1 MKYDNITKTQLGVFN
16 KPLTTLGSHPGGLF
30 ANIPLQVDKYTA
42 AEGYMFHDPSETIP
56 EGEKCTILIESAGI
70 EIKSGKSI
78 YMVWDEPGISDTEDV
93 NSIQTVSA
101 VVGGSDPTDMELLVI
116 STPAGKVVVEV
127 EDARVSVI
135 YLCVSSNCVALI
147 LFLPHYLFKGLREL
161 SRKVTAHHP
170 GIKARPIAHVTKSY
184 EYDPGATS

>member
-1 MKYDNITKTQLGVFN
+1 MCTLSCFSLLFMKYDNITKTQLGVFN

-30 ANIPLQVDKYTA
+30 ANIPLHVDKYTA

-147 LFLPHYLFKGLREL
+147 LFCHTIYSRVSENCHEKSPHTTQESRHGQLPM
-161 SRKVTAHHP
+161 
-170 GIKARPIAHVTKSY
+170 
-184 EYDPGATS
+184 